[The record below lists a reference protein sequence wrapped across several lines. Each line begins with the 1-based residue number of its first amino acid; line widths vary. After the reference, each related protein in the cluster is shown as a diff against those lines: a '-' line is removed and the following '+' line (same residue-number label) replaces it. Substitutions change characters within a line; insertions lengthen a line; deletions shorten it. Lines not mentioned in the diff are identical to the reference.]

1 MRVEEWIEWIGELTF
16 WSQTMK
22 LRIVEKYVGLHKIIP
37 HPLLFIGTIKILKSF
52 FPAFI
57 PVVDWWGEMQP
68 PGSAVNNIK
77 RF

>member
-37 HPLLFIGTIKILKSF
+37 HPLLFIGTIKILKV
-52 FPAFI
+52 FP
-57 PVVDWWGEMQP
+57 
-68 PGSAVNNIK
+68 
-77 RF
+77 